1 MKANNP
7 VQEHADRICKFRD
20 PCYILLLSSIITF
33 WKTGFISIL
42 RKKKKLSLHLWSS
55 CVQTYSSSTKT
66 ICHVTK
72 SFEVSMVK
80 KTRTFDSLFSFT
92 NQKKPRKIFF
102 GKEGKNTHT
111 HTHTHTSAL
120 PKNFIICT
128 NNIISVWTTK
138 LPRWY
143 LTTYGS
149 IMLLNSFIHCHDFML
164 YILGCW
170 MT

>member
-1 MKANNP
+1 MPTGYANF
-7 VQEHADRICKFRD
+7 ETHAIYYYSH
-20 PCYILLLSSIITF
+20 PSSHF
-33 WKTGFISIL
+33 ERLGLYQFCN
-42 RKKKKLSLHLWSS
+42 KKKLSLHLWSS